1 MKKIY
6 FILAFLT
13 TALLSAQIPAGYYNS
28 ATGTGY
34 TLKTQ
39 LKNIIDNSNNGLP
52 NEHVATDQGYNALDG
67 LYATSDRDIYYE
79 NDNTILDLYSERPNG
94 ADAYS
99 YTYGSDEC
107 GNYNS
112 EGDCYNKEHVIPQ
125 SVFND
130 ASPMRNDGH
139 QVIPTDGRV
148 NGFRSNYPYGVAGSL
163 VSQSGITNPT
173 TNGSKLG
180 NNLNSGYSAGY
191 TGIVFE
197 PIDEF
202 KGDIAR
208 IYFYFV
214 TRYQSQVGAWSS
226 YAMFDGSTDKVLDE
240 PFLNILMT
248 WHLNDPV
255 SQREINRNNAV
266 YNFQN
271 NRNPFIDHPEY
282 AQLIWNPTPDTVAP
296 TVPTNLVVTNEAS
309 TSISL
314 SWTASTDDIAVASY
328 DIYVDGVYN
337 TNSTTTNAT
346 VINLTPETT
355 YTFTVLAK
363 DASNNMSAQS
373 APVDGTTTEAGSSGS
388 ECASETFANITTGSS
403 SYSDI
408 SWSGDDGLQWSATE
422 ARTDQT
428 LTNEA
433 ITIRNGAITAPTIA
447 GGIGSLTIKTK
458 RVFGGTSGT
467 FNLNVN
473 GTLVGTIGYGA
484 QDEVQTIIIPNINIE
499 NNVTITIDGNSLAT
513 NRVVFDDLSWTCYSN
528 LGVED
533 FNFSNVKMF
542 PNPAKDNYV
551 TIESNETISAEVFD
565 ILGKKVLAQTVS
577 QNQKQIN
584 ISTLSK
590 GMYLVKLKSDRGSI
604 TKKLIKQ

>member
-1 MKKIY
+1 MKKFY
-6 FILAFLT
+6 ILS
-13 TALLSAQIPAGYYNS
+13 ALLTSAIISAQIPSGYYNS

-67 LYATSDRDIYYE
+67 LYATSDRDMYYE
-79 NDNTILDLYSERPNG
+79 NDNTILDLYSERPDG
-94 ADAYS
+94 TDAYN

-148 NGFRSNYPYGVAGSL
+148 NGFRSNYPYGVAGTL

-226 YAMFDGSTDKVLDE
+226 YAMFDGSTDKVLSD
-240 PFLNILMT
+240 PFLNILWT
-248 WHLNDPV
+248 WHQNDPV
-255 SQREINRNNAV
+255 SQREIDRNNVV
-266 YNFQN
+266 YGFQN
-271 NRNPFIDHPEY
+271 NRNPFVDHPEY
-282 AQLIWNPTPDTVAP
+282 VQMIWNPTPDTEAPSTPTDLVASNP
-296 TVPTNLVVTNEAS
+296 TSSSVDLN
-309 TSISL
+309 
-314 SWTASTDDIAVASY
+314 WTASTDNIGVTSY
-328 DIYVDGVYN
+328 VIFLDGNYHGISF
-337 TNSTTTNAT
+337 TNFYRAQE
-346 VINLTPETT
+346 LTPNSNVCFVV
-355 YTFTVLAK
+355 YARDDSGNLS
-363 DASNNMSAQS
+363 DASNEACETTLDGQVNMNCVEERFENIPA
-373 APVDGTTTEAGSSGS
+373 SSGS
-388 ECASETFANITTGSS
+388 YADRTWTGEE
-403 SYSDI
+403 
-408 SWSGDDGLQWSATE
+408 GNVFHATD

-428 LTNEA
+428 LNGRA
-433 ITIRNGAITAPTIA
+433 ITIRNGILECTDFNGMLERVTV
-447 GGIGSLTIKTK
+447 TTQ
-458 RVFGGTSGT
+458 RVFSGGSGT
-467 FNLNVN
+467 FDLVVN
-473 GTLVGTIGYGA
+473 GTFIDTIPYGDNPITTSIIVGVSEFESLV
-484 QDEVQTIIIPNINIE
+484 IN
-499 NNVTITIDGNSLAT
+499 NNSVPS
-513 NRVVFDDLSWTCYSN
+513 NRVNFDDLNWSCGL
-528 LGVED
+528 LGIDE
-533 FNFSNVKMF
+533 FTENEVKIY
-542 PNPAKDNYV
+542 PNPSQTYV
-551 TIESNETISAEVFD
+551 HIDLNNSTETLVEIHSM
-565 ILGKKVLAQTVS
+565 LGKKVIQTTIYDS
-577 QNQKQIN
+577 QDIQLSGLSSGIYILKLTQNNQI
-584 ISTLSK
+584 IS
-590 GMYLVKLKSDRGSI
+590 
-604 TKKLIKQ
+604 KKLIKN

>member
-1 MKKIY
+1 MKKLY
-6 FILAFLT
+6 ILL
-13 TALLSAQIPAGYYNS
+13 ALLATATISAQIPAGYYNS

-39 LKNIIDNSNNGLP
+39 LKNIIDNTNNGLP
-52 NEHVATDQGYNALDG
+52 NEHVATDQGYNALDA
-67 LYATSDRDIYYE
+67 LYATSDRDTYYE
-79 NDNTILDLYSERPNG
+79 NDNTILDLYSENPAG
-94 ADAYS
+94 ADPYN

-148 NGFRSNYPYGVAGSL
+148 NGFRSNYPYGVTGTL
-163 VSQSGITNPT
+163 VSQSGISNPT
-173 TNGSKLG
+173 MNGSKLG

-226 YAMFDGSTDKVLDE
+226 YAMFDGSTDKVLAD

-248 WHLNDPV
+248 WHQNDPV
-255 SQREINRNNAV
+255 SQREIDRNNAV
-266 YNFQN
+266 YNYQN

-282 AQLIWNPTPDTVAP
+282 VQLIWNPTPDTVAP
-296 TVPTNLVVTNEAS
+296 SVPTNLVVTNEAS

-314 SWTASTDDIAVASY
+314 SWTASTDNIAVASY
-328 DIYVDGVYN
+328 DVYVDGVYN
-337 TNSTTTNAT
+337 SNSTTTTAT
-346 VINLTPETT
+346 VTNLTPETT

-388 ECASETFANITTGSS
+388 ECASETFANIGADSSTYTAINWTG
-403 SYSDI
+403 DN
-408 SWSGDDGLQWSATE
+408 GLQWSATD

-428 LTNEA
+428 LTGKA
-433 ITIRNGAITAPTIA
+433 ITVRNGVLTAPTIA
-447 GGIGSLTIKTK
+447 GGIGTFSVKTK
-458 RVFGGTSGT
+458 RVFGGSNGT
-467 FNLNVN
+467 FNLKVN
-473 GTLVGTIGYGA
+473 GNVVGSITYGA
-484 QDEVQTIIIPNINIE
+484 QDEVQTVTIPNINIE
-499 NNVTITIDGNSLAT
+499 NSVTITIDGNSLAS

-533 FNFSNVKMF
+533 FTRSNVKVY
-542 PNPAKDNYV
+542 PNPAYNIV
-551 TIESNETISAEVFD
+551 HIELKNNTETIVEIYSL
-565 ILGKKVLAQTVS
+565 LGKKVFQKTIQQTDIIHLNDLSSGVYILRLT
-577 QNQKQIN
+577 QDNN
-584 ISTLSK
+584 TIS
-590 GMYLVKLKSDRGSI
+590 
-604 TKKLIKQ
+604 KKLIKN